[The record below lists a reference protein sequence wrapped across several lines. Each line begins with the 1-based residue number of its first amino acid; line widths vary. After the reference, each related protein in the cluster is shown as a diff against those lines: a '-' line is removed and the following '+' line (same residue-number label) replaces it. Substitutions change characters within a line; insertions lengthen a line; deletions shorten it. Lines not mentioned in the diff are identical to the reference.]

1 MFLAFAEMFGET
13 GVPEMRPET
22 RGGFTYTHPGRT
34 DPDLW
39 VSQVGQM
46 DTRGG
51 TSVLTEAGGQP
62 DSVAPV
68 ETGFGAGV
76 L

>member
-39 VSQVGQM
+39 VSQGDRWTLGEGRQFLL
-46 DTRGG
+46 RQ
-51 TSVLTEAGGQP
+51 EA
-62 DSVAPV
+62 SRTV
-68 ETGFGAGV
+68 
-76 L
+76 